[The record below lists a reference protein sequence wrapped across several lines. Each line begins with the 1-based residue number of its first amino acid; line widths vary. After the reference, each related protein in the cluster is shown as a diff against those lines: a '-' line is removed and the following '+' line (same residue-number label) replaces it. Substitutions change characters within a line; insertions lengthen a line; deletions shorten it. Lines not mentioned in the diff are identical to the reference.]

1 MGFYKDGESSLGR
14 GGPGRI
20 LKFFASLAYLFIDMI
35 CKVLARGGETVPVR
49 TPLRVSSLDMAAV
62 TERFVI
68 RLSATAQGYTVP
80 DFINM
85 TIGRFNRYAA

>member
-14 GGPGRI
+14 SGPGRI
-20 LKFFASLAYLFIDMI
+20 LNFFTSSAYLFIDMR
-35 CKVLARGGETVPVR
+35 CKLLAQGGGTVPVR
-49 TPLRVSSLDMAAV
+49 TPLRVSSLHMTAV

-80 DFINM
+80 DFI
-85 TIGRFNRYAA
+85 